1 MVSLSSGSA
10 GMIALFFIALTLSC
24 AATMLWLRPRLWR
37 AEARATLHE
46 TEIERLRDE
55 IWQARES
62 EERYR
67 SLIEGQNDLILRRDQ
82 DDRIVYANPAFLEG
96 AGSGEAI
103 IGARFSLK
111 SIHTGEVLLTADGA
125 RSFDQEIETG
135 RGRRWISWLETMVRE
150 PDGRMLRQSVG
161 RDITERRRSEEALAG
176 AQRKAEAASAAKS
189 RFLATVSHEL
199 RTPLCGIMGMADLLL
214 DTGLTPE
221 QATYARAVK
230 SSGESLLFLIDEILD
245 FSKIE
250 SGKLELVHEDFDL
263 TALVEGVAELLA
275 PRAQGKGIE
284 IASFIA
290 PRTPRQLR
298 GDPARLRQILL
309 NLAGNAVKFTAQG
322 GVGLTVGV
330 SAQGHTVFKVVDT
343 GEGISANRQGRIFE
357 EFEHG
362 EGTGAGAGLGLA
374 ISRRLVE
381 MMGGTLSV
389 DSTPGQGAAFTA
401 ELPLAA
407 VKGEARPQ
415 RCLPAGSR
423 ALVVARSTFEAPYL
437 CEKLRELG
445 FDIDQA
451 VDPSQALAVLAA
463 SPAPCLLVVDAA
475 IGEEAARTLAA
486 RATEAGTQSRIMLL
500 SPFERRQLGAPAAFG
515 FDGYLVKP
523 IRERSLKA
531 RLIEPFAH
539 ATLGDRRPLDA
550 IRPVDNAPFRIL
562 LAEDDEVNAL
572 LATRLLEREGAEVE
586 RHHDGLSALE
596 AALGA
601 MEGKRRAYD
610 FALLDIRMPG
620 LDGNELARRL
630 RKEEARLKRAPLRLV
645 ALTANAL
652 REDRVVA
659 LAAGFDIFLVKPVL
673 REDLA
678 RLLSQGRAQSK
689 VA

>member
-24 AATMLWLRPRLWR
+24 AATMLWLRPRPWR

-150 PDGRMLRQSVG
+150 PDGRMLPQSGG

-275 PRAQGKGIE
+275 PRAQG
-284 IASFIA
+284 
-290 PRTPRQLR
+290 
-298 GDPARLRQILL
+298 
-309 NLAGNAVKFTAQG
+309 
-322 GVGLTVGV
+322 
-330 SAQGHTVFKVVDT
+330 
-343 GEGISANRQGRIFE
+343 
-357 EFEHG
+357 
-362 EGTGAGAGLGLA
+362 
-374 ISRRLVE
+374 
-381 MMGGTLSV
+381 
-389 DSTPGQGAAFTA
+389 
-401 ELPLAA
+401 
-407 VKGEARPQ
+407 
-415 RCLPAGSR
+415 
-423 ALVVARSTFEAPYL
+423 
-437 CEKLRELG
+437 
-445 FDIDQA
+445 
-451 VDPSQALAVLAA
+451 
-463 SPAPCLLVVDAA
+463 
-475 IGEEAARTLAA
+475 
-486 RATEAGTQSRIMLL
+486 
-500 SPFERRQLGAPAAFG
+500 
-515 FDGYLVKP
+515 
-523 IRERSLKA
+523 
-531 RLIEPFAH
+531 
-539 ATLGDRRPLDA
+539 
-550 IRPVDNAPFRIL
+550 
-562 LAEDDEVNAL
+562 
-572 LATRLLEREGAEVE
+572 
-586 RHHDGLSALE
+586 
-596 AALGA
+596 
-601 MEGKRRAYD
+601 
-610 FALLDIRMPG
+610 
-620 LDGNELARRL
+620 
-630 RKEEARLKRAPLRLV
+630 
-645 ALTANAL
+645 
-652 REDRVVA
+652 
-659 LAAGFDIFLVKPVL
+659 
-673 REDLA
+673 
-678 RLLSQGRAQSK
+678 
-689 VA
+689 